1 MLNNHTMKIPFI
13 SVIVTAYKRKE
24 FLLEALDSV
33 VEQTLQRDMYEIIC
47 IKNFKDPKIDGYIR
61 DNNIVSIIGEDKPV
75 GEYIYLA
82 AKKASGEVLVFLDD
96 DDVFSKKKLERINLI
111 FSKYS
116 VGFYHNSHL
125 EGEKFNRE
133 QTDLQEDNFKIIKY
147 PYRQGLKYFRI
158 STMNMSSIALKRDI
172 LFQHIDELKKV
183 ITSQDSFMLIISL
196 IQKQDIF
203 IDSGK
208 YTFYRLH
215 NNNVSY
221 SKSLEKHLKFNKEV
235 ELPALFYQ
243 LELAKNYKS
252 KAAKLF
258 SKNLIFMVKSAV
270 AIEEN
275 NKKEV
280 MSAFRYLP
288 LNVLDKKLF
297 KRVILSIL
305 FILGS
310 KYPYRILTRNFSR

>member
-1 MLNNHTMKIPFI
+1 M
-13 SVIVTAYKRKE
+13 
-24 FLLEALDSV
+24 
-33 VEQTLQRDMYEIIC
+33 
-47 IKNFKDPKIDGYIR
+47 
-61 DNNIVSIIGEDKPV
+61 
-75 GEYIYLA
+75 
-82 AKKASGEVLVFLDD
+82 
-96 DDVFSKKKLERINLI
+96 
-111 FSKYS
+111 
-116 VGFYHNSHL
+116 
-125 EGEKFNRE
+125 
-133 QTDLQEDNFKIIKY
+133 
-147 PYRQGLKYFRI
+147 
-158 STMNMSSIALKRDI
+158 
-172 LFQHIDELKKV
+172 KKV
-183 ITSQDSFMLIISL
+183 ITSQDSFMLLISL

-235 ELPALFYQ
+235 ELPSLLYQ

-258 SKNLIFMVKSAV
+258 SKNLVFMVKSAV

-275 NKKEV
+275 DKKEV
-280 MSAFRYLP
+280 MNAFRYLP

-305 FILGS
+305 FLFGS
-310 KYPYRILTRNFSR
+310 NYPYKILTRNFPM